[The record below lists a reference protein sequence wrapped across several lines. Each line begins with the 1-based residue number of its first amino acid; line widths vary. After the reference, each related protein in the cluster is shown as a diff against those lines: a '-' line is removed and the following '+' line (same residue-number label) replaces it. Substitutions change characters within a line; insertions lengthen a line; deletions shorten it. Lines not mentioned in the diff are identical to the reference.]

1 VDTIT
6 VSAART
12 SAETAVPGPLRR
24 IAGKLFGDDGFGF
37 KDVLDL
43 VNPLQHIPVVGN
55 VYRKLTGDEIAPG
68 MRVAGGALF
77 GGPVGAALSM
87 LAMAVEAGAR
97 EDTAEPAPHD
107 AEHSTDAVA
116 VANAPPETAPRGGWL
131 LAAATT
137 GRIEAFA
144 PAGRSS
150 AATTALVAH
159 ESAARGGWLLAAAT
173 QPVAT
178 PRTPPPAASPELP
191 ARRESTPLSAHD
203 SMRMAALF
211 AALQAE
217 DEHALALLRA
227 RV

>member
-6 VSAART
+6 VNAART
-12 SAETAVPGPLRR
+12 AADTAAPGPLRR
-24 IAGKLFGDDGFGF
+24 LAGKLFGDDGFGF
-37 KDVLDL
+37 RDVLDL

-97 EDTAEPAPHD
+97 EDTPAAPHD
-107 AEHSTDAVA
+107 AERSTDAVA
-116 VANAPPETAPRGGWL
+116 AASAPQAAAPRGGWL

-144 PAGRSS
+144 PATRSS
-150 AATTALVAH
+150 AATTALAAN

-178 PRTPPPAASPELP
+178 PRTTPPAASPELP
-191 ARRESTPLSAHD
+191 ARREATPLSAHD